1 LVVSFRSAG
10 YAAVDAAAVAEG
22 MATPADEADLADVLA
37 RDFVECRRGSTLY
50 LFEPSLGGVLFVH
63 GSFVT
68 VRRWSPRH
76 RVRTTLRLTA

>member
-1 LVVSFRSAG
+1 M
-10 YAAVDAAAVAEG
+10 AVDAGAVAEG
-22 MATPADEADLADVLA
+22 DATRGDEVDLADVLA

-50 LFEPSLGGVLFVH
+50 LFEPSLGGVLLVH

-76 RVRTTLRLTA
+76 RVRTTLRVSA